1 LPSLV
6 GRYYCYGDPMPPTVS
21 YLKRVLLYYD
31 KIVVPDYPF
40 YVNQYSQI
48 LNEKALQ
55 DWMESFYKFYFLDLQ
70 KWQDVGLVSFAKTNL
85 SKEQATLLSESN
97 SLDLEDPKYL
107 SLITKRK
114 YLLTKMKFPHKPME
128 IWFAGTAQQVRITS
142 PILFNFDVQM
152 LKKNLREHV
161 KGNMEIGYDF
171 IQNQFARRST
181 VESLNFALLGAWSD
195 NSIPTTDN
203 PFAEEL
209 LNYKLKRAVKYS
221 EDPTMTLSTIL
232 ELTVPHFD
240 ALPMEQ
246 FLKIRDQ
253 YHDALLTF
261 RKEVLRINRIVQHH
275 DRDSKRYI
283 QEIVE
288 TEIYPQLAEIRKI
301 QIDLQPKVKL
311 KSIILK
317 MLLGRIPYIDL
328 LLGPVEEIKR
338 YRKQRELKRYSFYLL
353 SLL

>member
-1 LPSLV
+1 MSSLI
-6 GRYYCYGDPMPPTVS
+6 GQYYCYGDPMPPSVS

-40 YVNQYSQI
+40 YVNQYSRI

-55 DWMESFYKFYFLDLQ
+55 DWMEPFYVFYFSDLQ

-85 SKEQATLLSESN
+85 SKEQTTLLSESN

-114 YLLTKMKFPHKPME
+114 YLLTKKKFPYKIGFE
-128 IWFAGTAQQVRITS
+128 GNVQRKITYD
-142 PILFNFDVQM
+142 IGFEFDAQM
-152 LKKNLREHV
+152 LKKNLREQV
-161 KGNMEIGYDF
+161 KSNMELDYDF
-171 IQNQFARRST
+171 IENQFARRST

-203 PFAEEL
+203 PFAEQL

-240 ALPMEQ
+240 TLPMEQ

-253 YHDALLTF
+253 HHDALLNF
-261 RKEVLRINRIVQHH
+261 RKEVVRINRIVQHR
-275 DRDSKRYI
+275 DRDSKRDI

-301 QIDLQPKVKL
+301 QLDLQPKVKL
-311 KSIILK
+311 DKMILK
-317 MLLGRIPYIDL
+317 MLFGRIPYVDL
-328 LLGPVEEIKR
+328 LLEPVEAIR
-338 YRKQRELKRYSFYLL
+338 LYRKQRELKRYSFYLL